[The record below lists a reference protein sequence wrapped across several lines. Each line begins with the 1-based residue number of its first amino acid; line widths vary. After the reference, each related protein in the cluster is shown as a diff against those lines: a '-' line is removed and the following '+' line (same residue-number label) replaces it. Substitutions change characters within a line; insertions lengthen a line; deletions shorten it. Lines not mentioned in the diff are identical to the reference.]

1 MSIPTDENPE
11 LLTVVATMRAKPGKE
26 DELRAT
32 LTKLIEPTRG
42 EDGCHTY
49 ALHEGVGDP
58 SVFVF
63 YENWTSQEHLDRHL
77 ASDHLTAG
85 VAELGELL
93 DGELDIQTLR
103 RIG

>member
-1 MSIPTDENPE
+1 
-11 LLTVVATMRAKPGKE
+11 MRAKPGKE

-32 LTKLIEPTRG
+32 LTGLIEPTVA

-49 ALHEGVGDP
+49 ALHHGVGDP
-58 SVFVF
+58 AVFVF
-63 YENWTSQEHLDRHL
+63 YENWTSKDHLDRHL
-77 ASDHLTAG
+77 ASEHLTAG
-85 VAELGELL
+85 VAALGDLL